1 MSANDPIEKLFRDN
15 QHGLDEKPRDLLW
28 SRIEEQLEEDLG
40 PTKKRNWWK
49 YGIAASLILGVVTA
63 TTVFL
68 TNQNKKTIQ
77 LTEPAIVF
85 EPAEINEDNASEMLD
100 KAEENK
106 QSVATKVEKP
116 NAPEI
121 VVPGIVSEDH
131 IINDPIYDVAD
142 EETIPEKLDEY
153 EAPMMIPSPANKA
166 KDEVLV
172 YGNLEKKEDKHI
184 RKSKKETLD
193 YELDNERRLGN
204 ASKITEVYPRQS
216 LHQIQV
222 PYGKSLLDYDL
233 ISQDSNQLIF
243 VNSTV
248 SFPTQIIFIDSADS
262 IQVIYSGNEKN
273 KNSKE
278 SSEIQRFINENKVE
292 LKRQFFK

>member
-1 MSANDPIEKLFRDN
+1 MSTNDPIEKLFRDN
-15 QHGLDEKPRDLLW
+15 QHGLDEKPHDLLW
-28 SRIEEQLEEDLG
+28 SRIEEQLG
-40 PTKKRNWWK
+40 GNSVGKKKNNWWK
-49 YGIAASLILGVVTA
+49 YGIAASLILGVVTV

-68 TNQNKKTIQ
+68 TNHNKKTIQ
-77 LTEPAIVF
+77 MTEPAIVF
-85 EPAEINEDNASEMLD
+85 EPAEINKGNASEMLD

-106 QSVATKVEKP
+106 QLVATKVEKP
-116 NAPEI
+116 HAPEI
-121 VVPGIVSEDH
+121 VIPEIVNEDH

-142 EETIPEKLDEY
+142 EEPISEKLDEY
-153 EAPMMIPSPANKA
+153 ETPMMVPSPANKA
-166 KDEVLV
+166 KGEVLV
-172 YGNLEKKEDKHI
+172 YGDLEKKEDNHI

-204 ASKITEVYPRQS
+204 VSKIAEVYPRQS

-243 VNSTV
+243 VNSTI

-273 KNSKE
+273 RNSKE